1 MGVPAGEGVELPDHI
16 FCEHRGE
23 EAFGGRGGEVGKDL
37 GGEGFHPVLEAV
49 AGVSESAILA
59 GGREEVSNYS

>member
-1 MGVPAGEGVELPDHI
+1 M
-16 FCEHRGE
+16 
-23 EAFGGRGGEVGKDL
+23 GKDL